1 MLARQTTGSVVCP
14 SCGRL
19 VAVDAQRCVHCGR
32 WNPGFWGYGRLLQR
46 LGDDFGFVNLVTGA
60 CIVLYVLS
68 LLGDLD
74 GIGGAGPF
82 GFLAPSG
89 ESLVELGA
97 SGMIPVFGFGR
108 WWSVLSASWLHGS
121 LIHIFFNLMWVRH
134 LVPAAVR
141 LFGVGRAVLIYLVSG
156 VAGFTLTSV
165 GGAAFGAAPPYFLRG
180 APLTVGASASIFGL
194 LGALVVYGRRTG
206 AGAMGRQ
213 VWTWAVVLFVFG
225 FLLPGIDNYAHLGGF
240 LGGYLAARVLDPLRP
255 ERPEHLIAA
264 GAGLLLTVL
273 AVIASVVVPWP

>member
-1 MLARQTTGSVVCP
+1 MFERQATGSVVCP
-14 SCGRL
+14 TCGRL
-19 VAVDAQRCVHCGR
+19 VAVEAARCVHCGR

-46 LGDDFGFVNLVTGA
+46 LGDDFGFVHLVTGG
-60 CIVLYVLS
+60 CVVLYLLS
-68 LLGDLD
+68 LAGDPS
-74 GIGGAGPF
+74 GIGGGGPL

-97 SGMIPVFGFGR
+97 SGLIPVFGLGR

-121 LIHIFFNLMWVRH
+121 LIHILFNMMWVRQ

-141 LFGVGRAVLIYLVSG
+141 LFGVGRTALIYLLSG
-156 VAGFTLTSV
+156 MAGFVLTSV
-165 GGAAFGAAPPYFLRG
+165 VGAAFGSSPPYFLRG

-194 LGALVVYGRRTG
+194 LGALVLYGRRTG
-206 AGAMGRQ
+206 SDAMGKQ
-213 VWTWAVVLFVFG
+213 VWTWALVLFFFA

-240 LGGYLAARVLDPLRP
+240 LGGFLAARTLDPLRP

-264 GAGLLLTVL
+264 GAGLVLTLL
-273 AVIASVVVPWP
+273 AVLASVVVPWR